1 MITSTTS
8 VVDHEKAKFD
18 FQFLLECFRE
28 VLHNFGEKQLAEH
41 LPWEK
46 ESIPVSSLPNVG
58 RGVQAYSIVFQL
70 LNMAEENSAAQL
82 RRILEAKKGAV
93 SLSGLW
99 GDAFRR
105 LQKLGITESR
115 IAEELSDISVEPVLT
130 AHPTEAKR
138 RTVLEQHR
146 ELYLLLVKRE
156 NQMWTPAEQEDIRK
170 DIKVVLERLW
180 RTGEILFEKPT
191 VGAERQNVI
200 HYLYNIFPSVLPMLD
215 KRLIQAWASA
225 GLDTST
231 LEDPRNFPRLGFGS
245 WVGGDRDGH
254 PLVTPEV
261 TRQTLIEMRQHALRL
276 VREHLHEFASKLSL
290 SERFQS
296 PTPALTERIAQLM
309 ELTGEKGRA
318 ATSRNPKEPWR
329 QYLNL
334 MISALPPEPELHESY
349 DEAPPPGTYRHH
361 GELLSDLNLL
371 RNSLLAIGAG
381 NIANS
386 NATPVY
392 RIVQTF
398 GFHLA
403 KLDIRQNSRFHDLAL
418 SQLMTAAGLNGGNF
432 PGWSEEER
440 IDFLNRELL
449 SPRPF
454 THPDMKIGPEAET
467 LLRCYRTLG
476 HHLKLYGPD
485 GIGSLIVSMTR
496 NVSDLLVIYL
506 FAREVGLMT
515 VYDGGD
521 ACMIPVVPLFE
532 TIDDLVKSPEI
543 LRRFLD
549 HPLTIRSIAYQQQK
563 QGRKKPFQQ
572 VMVGYSDSNKDGG
585 IIASLWNLYRAEEKM
600 LEVGRERE
608 IDVLFFHGRGG
619 SISRGAGPTH
629 RFIRAQPH
637 CSLEAGLRV
646 TEQGET
652 IAQKYA
658 NRISATYNLELFMAG
673 VAEARLAHRES
684 RKSTLPIEQTMDFL
698 AEESNR
704 AYRKLIDAEGLFDF
718 FHQATPIDIIES
730 SRIGSRPSR
739 RSGKQSLEDLRAIP
753 WVFSW
758 NQARFAISGW
768 YGFGTALES
777 LRDSRPDAFDIIREK
792 DFSWSPLRYI
802 SSNVA
807 TSIATVD
814 PEIMRK
820 YAMLVERPETRQ
832 RILDMITAEYR
843 RTKQLLDLLYGGSL
857 EKKFFNVFRFIS
869 MRQEGL
875 SMLHHL
881 QIDLLKKWRKHKTS
895 GQQEAADAMLPE
907 LLLTINAIASGLR
920 STG

>member
-8 VVDHEKAKFD
+8 VVDYEKAKLD
-18 FQFLLECFRE
+18 FEFLLECFRE

-46 ESIPVSSLPNVG
+46 ESLPLNRLPNVG
-58 RGVQAYSIVFQL
+58 RAVQAYSIVFQL

-82 RRILEAKKGAV
+82 RRNLEASKGAA

-99 GDAFRR
+99 GDALNHLRKIG
-105 LQKLGITESR
+105 LSETR
-115 IAEELSDISVEPVLT
+115 IAEELSQIFVEPVLT

-138 RTVLEQHR
+138 RTVLEKHR
-146 ELYLLLVKRE
+146 ELYLLLVKLE
-156 NQMWTPAEQEDIRK
+156 NQMWTPAEREDIRK
-170 DIKVVLERLW
+170 EVKAVLERLW

-215 KRLIQAWASA
+215 KRLIQAWTSA
-225 GLDTST
+225 GFDTAALD
-231 LEDPRNFPRLGFGS
+231 DPRNFPRLCFGS

-254 PLVTPEV
+254 PFVTPEV
-261 TRQTLIEMRQHALRL
+261 TRQTLIEMRQYALRL
-276 VREHLHEFASKLSL
+276 VQHYLHELASKLSL
-290 SERFQS
+290 SERFQLPIPS
-296 PTPALTERIAQLM
+296 MTKRIAQLT
-309 ELTGEKGRA
+309 ELTGEKGQS
-318 ATSRNPKEPWR
+318 ATCRNPKEPWR
-329 QYLNL
+329 QHLNL
-334 MISALPPEPELHESY
+334 MIAALPPEPGLHGSY
-349 DEAPPPGTYRHH
+349 DEALPPGTYRHH
-361 GELLSDLNLL
+361 GELLSDLDLL
-371 RNSLLAIGAG
+371 RDSLLAIGAG
-381 NIANS
+381 NIAKNDVS
-386 NATPVY
+386 PVY

-398 GFHLA
+398 GFHLG

-418 SQLMTAAGLNGGNF
+418 SQLMTAAGLDSVNF
-432 PGWSEEER
+432 PDWSEEKR
-440 IDFLNRELL
+440 IEFLNSELL

-454 THPDMKIGPEAET
+454 THPDMKVGPEAET

-476 HHLKLYGPD
+476 HHLKQYGPD

-506 FAREVGLMT
+506 FAREAGLMT
-515 VYDGGD
+515 THDGGD

-532 TIDDLVKSPEI
+532 TIDDLKKSPDI
-543 LRRFLD
+543 LCGFLD
-549 HPLTIRSIAYQQQK
+549 NPLTMRSIAYQQQK
-563 QGRKKPFQQ
+563 QGRKKPAQQ

-585 IIASLWNLYRAEEKM
+585 IIASLWNLYRAEEKL
-600 LEVGRERE
+600 LEAGSARG
-608 IDVLFFHGRGG
+608 IDILFFHGRGG

-637 CSLEAGLRV
+637 GSLETGLRV

-673 VAEARLAHRES
+673 VAEARLAHREK
-684 RKSTLPIEQTMDFL
+684 RKNALPVKQIMDFL
-698 AEESNR
+698 SEESNG
-704 AYRKLIDAEGLFDF
+704 AYRKLIHSEGLFDF

-739 RSGKQSLEDLRAIP
+739 RSGKQSLDDLRAIP

-768 YGFGTALES
+768 YGFGTALEQ
-777 LRDSRPDAFDIIREK
+777 LRDTQPDAFDIIRGK
-792 DFSWSPLRYI
+792 DFSWAPLQYI
-802 SSNVA
+802 ASNVA
-807 TSIATVD
+807 TSVATVD
-814 PEIMRK
+814 PEIMQE
-820 YAMLVERPETRQ
+820 YAMLVERPEPRQ

-843 RTKQLLDLLYGGSL
+843 RTKQLLDLLYDGSL
-857 EKKFFNVFRFIS
+857 EEKFFNVFHFIR

-875 SMLHHL
+875 SVLHRL
-881 QIDLLKKWRKHKTS
+881 QIDLLRKWRDHKTS
-895 GQQEAADAMLPE
+895 GREEAAESMLPE
-907 LLLTINAIASGLR
+907 LLLTVNAIASGLR

>member
-8 VVDHEKAKFD
+8 VVDYEKAKLD
-18 FQFLLECFRE
+18 FEFLLECFRE

-41 LPWEK
+41 LPWQEG
-46 ESIPVSSLPNVG
+46 SPPLHRLPNVG
-58 RGVQAYSIVFQL
+58 RAVQACSIVFQL

-82 RRILEAKKGAV
+82 RRNLETRQGTE

-99 GDAFRR
+99 GDA
-105 LQKLGITESR
+105 LNHLSKLGLTESQ
-115 IAEELSDISVEPVLT
+115 IAEELSHIFVEPVLT

-146 ELYLLLVKRE
+146 ELYLLLVKLE
-156 NQMWTPAEQEDIRK
+156 NQMWTPAEREDIHK
-170 DIKVVLERLW
+170 EINVVLERLW

-200 HYLYNIFPSVLPMLD
+200 HYLYNIFPSVLHMLD
-215 KRLIQAWASA
+215 KRLNQAW
-225 GLDTST
+225 TSVGFDAKT
-231 LEDPRNFPRLGFGS
+231 LEDPRSFPRLCFGS

-254 PLVTPEV
+254 PFVTPEV
-261 TRQTLIEMRQHALRL
+261 TRQTLIEMRQYALRL
-276 VREHLHEFASKLSL
+276 VHHHLYQLASRLSL

-296 PTPALTERIAQLM
+296 PTPAMIRRIEQLK
-309 ELTGEKGRA
+309 ELTGETGHG

-334 MISALPPEPELHESY
+334 MICALPPEPDFHESLN
-349 DEAPPPGTYRHH
+349 ETLLPGTYSHH
-361 GELLSDLNLL
+361 GELLSDLDLL
-371 RNSLLAIGAG
+371 RDSLIAVGADT
-381 NIANS
+381 IAKS
-386 NATPVY
+386 DVSPVY

-398 GFHLA
+398 GFYLG
-403 KLDIRQNSRFHDLAL
+403 KLDIRQNSHFHDLAL
-418 SQLMTAAGLNGGNF
+418 SQLMIAAGLNGK
-432 PGWSEEER
+432 
-440 IDFLNRELL
+440 DFLDWNEEKRMAFLNSELL

-454 THPDMKIGPEAET
+454 THPEMKVGPEAET
-467 LLRCYRTLG
+467 LLSCYRTLG
-476 HHLKLYGPD
+476 NHLKQYGSD

-496 NVSDLLVIYL
+496 NVSDLLIVYL

-515 VYDGGD
+515 TYEGKDV
-521 ACMIPVVPLFE
+521 CIIPVVPLFE
-532 TIDDLVKSPEI
+532 TIDDLKKSPDI
-543 LRRFLD
+543 LRGFLEN
-549 HPLTIRSIAYQQQK
+549 PITARSIAYQQKQK
-563 QGRKKPFQQ
+563 GQKKPVQQ

-585 IIASLWNLYRAEEKM
+585 IVASLWNVYRAQEKL
-600 LEVGRERE
+600 LEAGIEQGVD
-608 IDVLFFHGRGG
+608 ILFFHGRGG

-673 VAEARLAHRES
+673 VAEARIVHREN
-684 RKSTLPIEQTMDFL
+684 RKNPPPAKQIMDFL
-698 AEESNR
+698 AEESKG
-704 AYRKLIDAEGLFDF
+704 AYRNLINTEGLLDF

-739 RSGKQSLEDLRAIP
+739 RSGKLSLDDLRAIP

-768 YGFGTALES
+768 YGFGTALEH
-777 LRDSRPDAFDIIREK
+777 LRDMQPDAFDIIREK
-792 DFSWSPLRYI
+792 DFSWPPLLYI
-802 SSNVA
+802 ANNVA

-814 PEIMRK
+814 PEIMQE
-820 YAMLVERPETRQ
+820 YAMLVEQPEPRQ
-832 RILDMITAEYR
+832 KVLDMITTEYR
-843 RTKQLLDLLYGGSL
+843 RTKQLLELLYAGSL
-857 EKKFFNVFRFIS
+857 EEKFFNVFRFTR

-881 QIDLLKKWRKHKTS
+881 QIDLLRKWRDHKTS
-895 GQQEAADAMLPE
+895 GKEKSAETMLPE
-907 LLLTINAIASGLR
+907 LLLTVNAIASGLR

>member
-1 MITSTTS
+1 MIISTTS
-8 VVDHEKAKFD
+8 VVDYEKAELD
-18 FQFLLECFRE
+18 FEFLLECFRE

-41 LPWEK
+41 LPWKK
-46 ESIPVSSLPNVG
+46 ESLPLNRLPNV
-58 RGVQAYSIVFQL
+58 RRAVQAYSIVFQL

-82 RRILEAKKGAV
+82 RRNLESREGTA

-99 GDAFRR
+99 GDALNHLRKIG
-105 LQKLGITESR
+105 LTETQ
-115 IAEELSDISVEPVLT
+115 IATELSHISVEPVLT

-138 RTVLEQHR
+138 KTVLEQHR
-146 ELYLLLVKRE
+146 ELYLLLVKLE
-156 NQMWTPAEQEDIRK
+156 NQMWTPAEREDIRK
-170 DIKVVLERLW
+170 EVKVVLERLW

-225 GLDTST
+225 GFDTAALD
-231 LEDPRNFPRLGFGS
+231 DPRNFPRLCFGS

-254 PLVTPEV
+254 PFVTPEV
-261 TRQTLIEMRQHALRL
+261 TRQTLVEMRQYALRL
-276 VREHLHEFASKLSL
+276 VHHHLHELASKLSL

-296 PTPALTERIAQLM
+296 PIPSMTKRIEQLK
-309 ELTGEKGRA
+309 ELTGEKGHS

-329 QYLNL
+329 QFLNL
-334 MISALPPEPELHESY
+334 MIAALPPEPDMRELY
-349 DEAPPPGTYRHH
+349 DETPPSGTYAHH
-361 GELLSDLNLL
+361 GELLLDLELL
-371 RNSLLAIGAG
+371 RDSLLAIGAD
-381 NIANS
+381 NIAKNNVS
-386 NATPVY
+386 PVY

-398 GFHLA
+398 GFYLG

-418 SQLMTAAGLNGGNF
+418 SQLVTAAGLNGENF
-432 PGWSEEER
+432 PDCSEEKR
-440 IDFLNRELL
+440 IEFLNSELL

-454 THPDMKIGPEAET
+454 THPDMKVGPEAET

-476 HHLKLYGPD
+476 NHLKQYGPD

-515 VYDGGD
+515 TYEGGD

-532 TIDDLVKSPEI
+532 TIDDLKKSPDI
-543 LRRFLD
+543 LGSFLD
-549 HPLTIRSIAYQQQK
+549 NPLTMRSIAYQQEK
-563 QGRKKPFQQ
+563 HGRNRPVQQ
-572 VMVGYSDSNKDGG
+572 VMIGYSDSNKDGG
-585 IIASLWNLYRAEEKM
+585 IGASLWNLYRAEEK
-600 LEVGRERE
+600 LLDTGRERG
-608 IDVLFFHGRGG
+608 IDILFFHGRGG

-629 RFIRAQPH
+629 RFTRAQPH
-637 CSLEAGLRV
+637 GSLETGLRV

-673 VAEARLAHRES
+673 VAEARLAHRKK
-684 RKSTLPIEQTMDFL
+684 RKNTLPVKQIMDFL
-698 AEESNR
+698 SEESNR
-704 AYRKLIDAEGLFDF
+704 AYRKLIHSEGLIDF

-739 RSGKQSLEDLRAIP
+739 RSGKQSLDDLRAIP

-768 YGFGTALES
+768 YGFGTALEH
-777 LRDSRPDAFDIIREK
+777 LRDMQPDAFDLIREK
-792 DFSWSPLRYI
+792 DFSWPPLQYI
-802 SSNVA
+802 ASNVA

-814 PEIMRK
+814 PEIMQE
-820 YAMLVERPETRQ
+820 YAMLVERPEPRQ
-832 RILDMITAEYR
+832 KILDMITTEYR
-843 RTKQLLDLLYGGSL
+843 RTKQLLDLLYDGSF
-857 EKKFFNVFRFIS
+857 EETFFNVLRFIR

-875 SMLHHL
+875 SVLHRL
-881 QIDLLKKWRKHKTS
+881 QIDLLRRWRDHKTS
-895 GQQEAADAMLPE
+895 GREEAAEAMLPE
-907 LLLTINAIASGLR
+907 LLLTVNAIASGLR